1 MTLLA
6 ASGKTPVNPRPQNIP
21 FTEFWMWHEP
31 FVLALPKGA
40 FATVT
45 TWGPGGRGSVG
56 ATRVMTGLGNLP
68 RERAARPLPGTTR
81 SGGAAQNVAPLFVRA
96 PSW

>member
-1 MTLLA
+1 
-6 ASGKTPVNPRPQNIP
+6 
-21 FTEFWMWHEP
+21 MWHER

-45 TWGPGGRGSVG
+45 TCGPGGRGSVG

-68 RERAARPLPGTTR
+68 RDRAAASPSRR
-81 SGGAAQNVAPLFVRA
+81 DAHRAVAAQNVAPLFVRA